1 MRCFFVFLAFSF
13 AGFSASRVSIFLP
26 SGQKKLL
33 YEGSYALV
41 IGNSDYS
48 DGWPDLPGVA
58 KDVKAVAKALRS
70 RGFLVEDHLNLDRPG
85 MEQAFERFIARYGT
99 GEKARQN
106 RLLFYYA
113 GHGETLKPTYS
124 APMGYLVPRDAP
136 LKSDRA
142 GFRLK
147 ALKLERVNGWAKDL
161 DALHA
166 LFLFDSCFSGAL
178 FALAKAAPATITYS
192 TSKPV
197 RQFITSGSANETVPD
212 DGQFAALFVSA
223 LQGRGD
229 LNGDT
234 YITGTELG
242 SYLRDAVINY
252 SNSAQHPQYGKI
264 RDRYL
269 DEGDFVF
276 DLQNTTSVSSFPP
289 RIPPYSTNQAL
300 PLYGPPFPSDAMV
313 ATPPPSTHGAPTPS
327 SYGLTGGSNQT
338 SSSYT
343 NSIGMQ
349 FKLIPSGSFTMGSP
363 LSQSGRNTNEGPTH
377 QVQITRPFYLAKFEV
392 TQGQWEDVMGQN
404 PSIFRGCGRNC
415 PVEQVSWNDVKI
427 FISKLN
433 QREGCQVRDTTAR
446 VESTGLYSI
455 PAGCY
460 RLPTGAEWEYGAG
473 AFEVKS
479 KKQKLGGS
487 LVHNFMGALRSIGRD
502 ITGKYSMDESTKAY
516 YWGNQM
522 DGSYA
527 WYSGNAAGK
536 TNVVGQKK
544 PNAWGL
550 YDMSGNVSEWVFDRE
565 APYQSSTQIDPV
577 GPRIG
582 SNRVSRGG
590 SWHSYAR
597 KCRTASREGTPPD
610 FRYGNQ
616 GFRLLRVASP

>member
-1 MRCFFVFLAFSF
+1 M
-13 AGFSASRVSIFLP
+13 P
-26 SGQKKLL
+26 SGQKKQL

-48 DGWPDLPGVA
+48 GGWSDLPGVP

-70 RGFLVEDHLNLDRPG
+70 RGFLVETHLNLDRSG
-85 MEQAFERFIARYGT
+85 MEQAFEGFIGRYGT
-99 GEKARQN
+99 GKKARQN

-124 APMGYLVPRDAP
+124 EPMGYLVPRDAP

-142 GFRLK
+142 RFRLK

-178 FALAKAAPATITYS
+178 FAVSKAAPAAITYA

-212 DGQFAALFVSA
+212 DGQFAALFVGA
-223 LQGRGD
+223 LKGRGD
-229 LNGDT
+229 LNGDQ

-242 SYLRDAVINY
+242 SYLKDAVINY
-252 SNSAQHPQYGKI
+252 SNGAQHPQYGKI

-269 DEGDFVF
+269 DQGDFVF
-276 DLQNTTSVSSFPP
+276 DLQNTIPASSYAT
-289 RIPPYSTNQAL
+289 RIPP
-300 PLYGPPFPSDAMV
+300 FPASAMATTPSPSASDA
-313 ATPPPSTHGAPTPS
+313 PSYSS

-338 SSSYT
+338 SPSYT

-349 FKLIPSGSFTMGSP
+349 FVLIPSGSFSMGSS
-363 LSQSGRNTNEGPTH
+363 LSQSGRDANEGPIH
-377 QVQITRPFYLAKFEV
+377 QVQITRPFYLGKFEV
-392 TQGQWEDVMGQN
+392 TQGQWTDVMGYN

-415 PVEQVSWNDVKI
+415 PVEQVSWNDVKT
-427 FISKLN
+427 FINKLN
-433 QREGCQVRDTTAR
+433 QREGCQVTDTTSR
-446 VESTGLYSI
+446 VESNGPNSI

-460 RLPTGAEWEYGAG
+460 RLPTEAEWEYSAG
-473 AFEVKS
+473 AREVES
-479 KKQKLGGS
+479 NITKQKLGGS
-487 LVHNFMGALRSIGRD
+487 LVHNFMGVIRSIGRD
-502 ITGKYSMDESTKAY
+502 ITGKYNVDENKKAY

-522 DGSYA
+522 DDSYA
-527 WYSGNAAGK
+527 WFSGNAAGK
-536 TNVVGQKK
+536 TNLVGQKK

-550 YDMSGNVSEWVFDRE
+550 YDMSGNVSEWVLDRE
-565 APYQSSTQIDPV
+565 ASYKSSTVLDPV
-577 GPRIG
+577 GPG
-582 SNRVSRGG
+582 TNPNRVTRGG

-597 KCRTASREGTPPD
+597 KCRTTSREGALPN